1 MIRIAITGNPGVGKS
16 TVCQN
21 VVKGLSCT
29 YGGMVSAEIRGKGE
43 RAGFE
48 IMDIATGK
56 KGILAN
62 RKGTGPGVGR
72 YHVNLGD
79 LDNIGVAAIR
89 NALDSELIII
99 DEIAPMEFMSGEF
112 VAAVEE
118 ALDSEKSM
126 LVVLHQKSNHPLA
139 KRIRKEFQV
148 FTVTQENRER
158 LVSEIVEKLKSN
170 NL

>member
-1 MIRIAITGNPGVGKS
+1 MIRIAITGNPGAGKS
-16 TVCQN
+16 TVCRN

-29 YGGMVSAEIRGKGE
+29 YGGMVSADIRVKGE

-48 IMDIATGK
+48 IMDITTGK
-56 KGILAN
+56 KGILAS
-62 RKGTGPGVGR
+62 KEGTGPGVGR

-99 DEIAPMEFMSGEF
+99 DEIAPMELKSGEF
-112 VAAVEE
+112 VRAVEE
-118 ALDSEKSM
+118 ALDSGKSM
-126 LVVLHQKSNHPLA
+126 LAVLHRKSNHPLA
-139 KRIRKEFQV
+139 ERIRQEFNV
-148 FTVTQENRER
+148 FTVTQENRDR